1 MKINKAQNEDVVN
14 ILAIAPGSTFEYQGT
29 DFMRTVPLEVGIVQG
44 TETLRN
50 IVGVALNTGMYI
62 TVPSLDIDGSKPILV
77 TATSSEI
84 SIKPIPEL
92 AS

>member
-44 TETLRN
+44 TEALRN

-62 TVPSLDIDGSKPILV
+62 TVPSLDIDAKPILV